1 MKKILVTGGSGMVGT
16 YLRKLLPEASY
27 PSSTELN
34 LLSADSISSYFK
46 KNKFTHVIH
55 LAAHVP
61 TVSDNLES
69 RVDYLDKNIIMNTLI
84 TKLSYEAGI
93 KNFMGVLSNTVY
105 PEKCNI
111 YPLQEKMIYE
121 GCPHES
127 LMPYAYAKRI
137 HALQLDNYR
146 ISRSVNYNYI
156 IPCNLYGPQGSKKSG
171 FRHFLND
178 LVLKAILA
186 NKNKS
191 DLILFGDGKPLRQF
205 MHAKDLAKIIVLFLK
220 KNISI
225 SCNVAPDDN
234 ISINRYAE
242 TVLKILKFK
251 HIKITYNKSNP
262 GQLRKEI
269 SNELMKTY
277 IGDFKF
283 TPLEEGIMDL
293 YNYYNANL

>member
-1 MKKILVTGGSGMVGT
+1 MKKILVTGGSGMVGS
-16 YLRKLLPEASY
+16 YLMELLPDASY

-34 LLSADSISSYFK
+34 LLCAESISSYLK

-61 TVSDNLES
+61 TVSDYQES
-69 RVDYLDKNIIMNTLI
+69 RVEYLDKNIIMNTLI

-111 YPLQEKMIYE
+111 YPIQEEMIYE
-121 GCPHES
+121 GCPNES
-127 LMPYAYAKRI
+127 LMSYAYAKRT

-156 IPCNLYGPQGSKKSG
+156 IPCNLYGLQGSKKSG

-178 LVLKAILA
+178 LVLKAFIA
-186 NKNKS
+186 NRDKS

-205 MHAKDLAKIIVLFLK
+205 MHAKDLARIIILFLK
-220 KNISI
+220 KNITI
-225 SCNVAPDDN
+225 NCNIAPDDN

-242 TVLKILKFK
+242 TVLKTLKLE
-251 HIKITYNKSNP
+251 HIKITYNESNP
-262 GQLRKEI
+262 GQFRKDI

-283 TPLEEGIMDL
+283 TSLEEGIIDL
-293 YNYYNANL
+293 HEYYNANF